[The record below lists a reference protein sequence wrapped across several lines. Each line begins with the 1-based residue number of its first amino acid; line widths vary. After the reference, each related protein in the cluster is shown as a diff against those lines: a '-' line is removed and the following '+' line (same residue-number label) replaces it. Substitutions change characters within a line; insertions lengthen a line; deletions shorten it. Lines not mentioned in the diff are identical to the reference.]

1 MFVFSN
7 ITNLFMK
14 KSFFFIL
21 LSAFI
26 LVGYSCS
33 SDDLPNTSS
42 SSDELHEVTFNIS
55 NFTSEVSEMSTRS
68 SLADSKIKYLRYVV
82 FNRDPAHPEI
92 EGEVVENNTLEGSD
106 LDSPFKLKVKKGSY
120 RISFFASELP
130 IRSEKV
136 NPNGG
141 SLGSFEPIEATIIE
155 DITNP
160 NKFHGSIDFEV
171 NNTDIQETIKLKRSV
186 GKITLAIS
194 DLDKAP
200 SDVQT
205 IIPILCVTDK
215 NTAQPYAAYFQPSYN
230 LMYSGASVFSG
241 VDPDHSHLYS
251 SIYIDKSKF
260 SSINEENPFSFY
272 MLQNININYSVVGMH
287 PNAPLSYDLYLQGS
301 KTNKLERQYLID
313 ADRPGED
320 IKNTDV
326 VFMIRIK
333 EGIVINPNEQI
344 TIKGLLFKNN
354 QGFDITVDR
363 EWGNN
368 TDQIIDQP
376 L

>member
-1 MFVFSN
+1 
-7 ITNLFMK
+7 MK

-21 LSAFI
+21 LSCFI
-26 LVGYSCS
+26 LLGYSCS
-33 SDDLPNTSS
+33 SDDNNVVGTQSEN
-42 SSDELHEVTFNIS
+42 ELREVSFNIS
-55 NFTSEVSEMSTRS
+55 NFSSETSEISTRS
-68 SLADSKIKYLRYVV
+68 SLADNKIKYLRYVV

-92 EGEVVENNTLEGSD
+92 EGEVVESNTLEGSD
-106 LDSPFKLKVKKGSY
+106 LGSVFKLKIKKGSY
-120 RISFFASELP
+120 RIAIFASELP

-141 SLGSFEPIEATIIE
+141 SLGSSEPIEATIIE

-171 NNTDIQETIKLKRSV
+171 SNTDIQETVKLKRSV

-215 NTAQPYAAYFQPSYN
+215 NAPQPYAMYFQPSYN
-230 LMYSGASVFSG
+230 LMYNGASVFSG

-251 SIYIDKSKF
+251 SIYIDRSKF

-272 MLQNININYSVVGMH
+272 MLQNININYSVVGMY
-287 PNAPLSYDLYLQGS
+287 PSAPLSYDLYLQGS
-301 KTNKLERQYLID
+301 RTNKIERQYLINPT
-313 ADRPGED
+313 RPGED
-320 IKNTDV
+320 VKNTDV

-354 QGFDITVDR
+354 QGFDITVDH

-368 TDQIIDQP
+368 TNEIIDQ
-376 L
+376 LL